1 MGAEGGT
8 AQRAAAFFLAAALF
22 VLPFTSSVALRNGFM
37 ALAAACL
44 LWAASRGGLARPRLP
59 PWRVLAPMLAWGA
72 FCVASLAWSNDP
84 AYTRSELRPEL
95 LYPFAAFLLFHAA
108 TPDVPI
114 SNQNNPNANT
124 PSFSNIDPQQ
134 ARVNEVKVSW
144 TEHRKT
150 RSQRV
155 RRQIFARP

>member
-1 MGAEGGT
+1 MRIRGFSMAEVVFAFALIGLIAVTLLGVIPAT
-8 AQRAAAFFLAAALF
+8 LSATREAGHRA
-22 VLPFTSSVALRNGFM
+22 TALR
-37 ALAAACL
+37 LADAHIEL
-44 LWAASRGGLARPRLP
+44 LARTSPALGVQP
-59 PWRVLAPMLAWGA
+59 
-72 FCVASLAWSNDP
+72 SLKSSLNGTEYLLESNIQ
-84 AYTRSELRPEL
+84 
-95 LYPFAAFLLFHAA
+95 AA

-124 PSFSNIDPQQ
+124 TSFSNIDPQQ
-134 ARVNEVKVSW
+134 ARVIEVKVSW